1 MAKTRNSAL
10 GPLNYVLWSTQHFL
24 KNVYLC
30 FLNKKIN
37 QGLIKN
43 INWWYPKFCFCRK
56 QMETS
61 EILGMLNF
69 FFYHL
74 KKLFLIFWS
83 GHVSK
88 SGESKKKVLWWPLVA
103 NQCQFSLLVQIW
115 AELAALARWLSPKA
129 ILRLNWF
136 LSQLLDTWE
145 NQNTQK
151 LHTTS
156 SKDDKYKQ
164 TKCSVP

>member
-69 FFYHL
+69 FLPFEEAFSNL
-74 KKLFLIFWS
+74 LVWSCIKKW
-83 GHVSK
+83 GK
-88 SGESKKKVLWWPLVA
+88 QKKVLWWPLVA
-103 NQCQFSLLVQIW
+103 NQCGQSSLLVQIW